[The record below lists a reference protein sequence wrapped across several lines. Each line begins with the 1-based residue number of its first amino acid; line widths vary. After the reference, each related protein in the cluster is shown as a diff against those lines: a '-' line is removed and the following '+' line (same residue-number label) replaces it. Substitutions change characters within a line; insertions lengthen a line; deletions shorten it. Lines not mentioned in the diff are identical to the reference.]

1 MQADLSVGGR
11 FRLRVA
17 GESDEEVTMTNVI
30 PMNAD
35 GPLLMISENKVT
47 LEELQRVLASIFIEC
62 EREHDRLHVVDG
74 LDDPC
79 FVSIDHER
87 TFVLFISNI
96 EHKGPKALVIEKTNE
111 LNGDLI
117 MVRFRCDDDRD
128 TVWAEYFMTYD
139 GGLNVRQFVKLLR
152 RFAKIV
158 NTVEIDVFGAPL

>member
-1 MQADLSVGGR
+1 
-11 FRLRVA
+11 
-17 GESDEEVTMTNVI
+17 MTNVI

-35 GPLLMISENKVT
+35 GPLLTICENKLT
-47 LEELQRVLASIFIEC
+47 LEELQRVLGSIFIEC

-74 LDDPC
+74 LEDPC
-79 FVSIDHER
+79 FVSIDHDR
-87 TFVLFISNI
+87 KFVLFISNI
-96 EHKGPKALVIEKTNE
+96 EHKGPKPRVIEKTNE

-117 MVRFRCDDDRD
+117 MVRFRCDEDRD